1 MALNNYSVSTV
12 YVILE
17 VTMKSNALKICLC
30 IMAILLLFPLVAVP
44 NIGQDK
50 PQTQQRNRY
59 QAAIE
64 QKARIDAIFEA
75 QTKGILDYKKFTY
88 KSSEGQMDIPAYLF
102 APLEK
107 RGTHAHPLLIWV
119 HGGVHGNLGNLYL
132 PFIKDACERGYVVI
146 CPEYRGSTG
155 YGEEHMEAIDYGGFE
170 VEDCISA
177 VDSIQGRD
185 MSYIDPNRKAM
196 IGWSHGGLITLHGI
210 IRRPDLFIC
219 GVAIVPVTNL
229 VFRLA
234 YKGPGYQSLYTKQ
247 ERLGGNT
254 WENRDAY
261 IARSPVYQIDD
272 LQVPVLVHLADN
284 DRDVNFV
291 EAEMLVNA
299 LRVKKPELAETKIYH
314 DPRGGHTF
322 NRQVNRDTWERDD
335 TPEQKDSWN
344 RIWTFLEW
352 HLRPYEWEK
361 EN

>member
-1 MALNNYSVSTV
+1 MFEG
-12 YVILE
+12 ILE
-17 VTMKSNALKICLC
+17 DIMKTGLLRRGLNITIIFFL
-30 IMAILLLFPLVAVP
+30 MAIIAAPLV
-44 NIGQDK
+44 GQNQ
-50 PQTQQRNRY
+50 PQAKERDRIQE
-59 QAAIE
+59 AIK
-64 QKARIDAIFEA
+64 QKAEIDKIFEA
-75 QTKGILDYKKFTY
+75 QTKGILEYRKFTY

-119 HGGVHGNLGNLYL
+119 HGGVHGNLGNVYL
-132 PFIKDACERGYVVI
+132 PFIKEACDRGYVVI

-155 YGEEHMEAIDYGGFE
+155 YGEEHMESIDYGGFE

-177 VDSIQGRD
+177 VETIQQRN

-234 YKGPGYQSLYTKQ
+234 YKGPRYQSYYTKQ
-247 ERLGGNT
+247 SRIGGNT
-254 WENRDAY
+254 WENREAY

-272 LQVPVLVHLADN
+272 LKIPVLVHLADN

-299 LRVKKPELAETKIYH
+299 LRVKKPDLAETKIYNN
-314 DPRGGHTF
+314 PRGGHSF
-322 NRQVNRDTWERDD
+322 NRQVNRKTWERDD
-335 TPEQKDSWN
+335 TPEQRDSWH

-352 HLRPYEWEK
+352 HLRPYEWNK

>member
-1 MALNNYSVSTV
+1 
-12 YVILE
+12 
-17 VTMKSNALKICLC
+17 MKKNLSKICLC
-30 IMAILLLFPLVAVP
+30 FMAILFLITAISVPL
-44 NIGQDK
+44 IGQTQ
-50 PQTQQRNRY
+50 PQEQERDRY

-64 QKARIDAIFEA
+64 QKAKIDKIFED

-119 HGGVHGNLGNLYL
+119 HGGVHGNLGNVYL
-132 PFIKDACERGYVVI
+132 PFIKEACDRGYVVI

-155 YGEEHMEAIDYGGFE
+155 YGEEHTEAIDYGGFE

-177 VDSIQGRD
+177 VDTIQGRD

-219 GVAIVPVTNL
+219 GVAMVPVTNL

-234 YKGPGYQSLYTKQ
+234 YKGPRYQSLYTKQ
-247 ERLGGNT
+247 TRIGGNT
-254 WENRDAY
+254 WENREAY
-261 IARSPVYQIDD
+261 IARSPLYQIDD
-272 LQVPVLVHLADN
+272 LEVPVLVHLASN

-291 EAEMLVNA
+291 EAEMLVSA
-299 LRVKKPELAETKIYH
+299 LKVKKPELAETKIYD
-314 DPRGGHTF
+314 DPKGGHSF
-322 NRQVNRDTWERDD
+322 NRQVNRETWERDD
-335 TPEQKDSWN
+335 TPEQRDSWH

-352 HLRPYEWEK
+352 HLRPYEWNK